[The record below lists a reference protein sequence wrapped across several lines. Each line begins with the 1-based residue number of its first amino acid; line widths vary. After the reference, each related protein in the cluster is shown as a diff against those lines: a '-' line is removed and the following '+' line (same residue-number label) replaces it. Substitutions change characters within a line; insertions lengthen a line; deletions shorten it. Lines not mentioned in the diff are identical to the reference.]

1 MSKDPKD
8 LKIEEMQQEI
18 DRLTTRRCPY
28 NNWAQVNLKD
38 DVMASTRQ
46 LLRKSPVACSLL
58 LFILEKMDRQN
69 ALICSMAVFCEAL
82 GYSRQTISKGIKI
95 LKDANY
101 ISVKKYGG
109 TYIYYLTRKSHG
121 NLGVQAM
128 NMQNFIATFYCQKL
142 TSRIKHKKHIQ
153 NTMLSLMFTTQM
165 IQMTMIQ
172 IMTMKTMIQT
182 NNSVTHCC

>member
-1 MSKDPKD
+1 MMSKDPKD

-109 TYIYYLTRKSHG
+109 TYIYLLNSEIAWKSWGTGYEYAEFHS
-121 NLGVQAM
+121 NVLLSKAD
-128 NMQNFIATFYCQKL
+128 ITHKTQK
-142 TSRIKHKKHIQ
+142 TYTKHHAIVDVY
-153 NTMLSLMFTTQM
+153 NTDDTDDNDTDNDDEDND
-165 IQMTMIQ
+165 TD
-172 IMTMKTMIQT
+172 
-182 NNSVTHCC
+182 